1 MVTAAEPHLLFRPK
15 KLLAAQEQTLT
26 ERRDKVEAA
35 LAETQAAAETR
46 ATEKAAARAAARRTA
61 PPAPLTTRSGNRKL
75 QLEGRDDAHGG
86 RDHHADD
93 AQANGTEATASTA
106 ATVAAMQGLA
116 QVDDPAN
123 LEPADDYLI
132 SADADD
138 QG

>member
-15 KLLAAQEQTLT
+15 KLLAAQEQALA
-26 ERRDKVEAA
+26 ERRDKVDAT

-46 ATEKAAARAAARRTA
+46 AAEKAAARAAARRTA
-61 PPAPLTTRSGNRKL
+61 PPAPLTTRSGIRKL
-75 QLEGRDDAHGG
+75 QMESRDDAPSGRDDAP
-86 RDHHADD
+86 
-93 AQANGTEATASTA
+93 ANGTEATAA
-106 ATVAAMQGLA
+106 PVAAVMQGLA